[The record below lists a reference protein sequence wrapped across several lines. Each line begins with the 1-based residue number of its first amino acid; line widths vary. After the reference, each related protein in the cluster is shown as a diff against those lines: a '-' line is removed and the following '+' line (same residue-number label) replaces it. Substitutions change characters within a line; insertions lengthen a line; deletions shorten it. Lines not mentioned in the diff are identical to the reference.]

1 MDDQCYFIMESIS
14 HTSPPTHTHPK
25 TQLMDSEGYNKKVE
39 AEEKLKMLKNLM
51 EER

>member
-1 MDDQCYFIMESIS
+1 
-14 HTSPPTHTHPK
+14 
-25 TQLMDSEGYNKKVE
+25 MDSEGYNKKVE